1 MALDSTVQG
10 IALSGA
16 RLARGGLQVPIFNEF
31 ALLCSY
37 CISNMQSSTYFKHQ
51 PEQITIWNHTRCA
64 VPEPEVGNDIS
75 STSYGADPTIGTES
89 NTRAVDTRANASL
102 KFNFRDWTANS
113 RSLSGRCSL
122 LIRRLLELES
132 GFCNFFISS
141 RLGHSTFDKYVSIN
155 TSMVNQQL
163 WWTCMILAKV
173 FEVVCNGGTQLAKT
187 AIRLM
192 EYPH

>member
-1 MALDSTVQG
+1 M
-10 IALSGA
+10 
-16 RLARGGLQVPIFNEF
+16 RLAGGFPSAYFQSICCAATVYRICNPLFQTSARADCVAQFQNQRLER
-31 ALLCSY
+31 
-37 CISNMQSSTYFKHQ
+37 CIKYFLRRR
-51 PEQITIWNHTRCA
+51 PDN
-64 VPEPEVGNDIS
+64 
-75 STSYGADPTIGTES
+75 TES
-89 NTRAVDTRANASL
+89 NTRAVDTQASASL
-102 KFNFRDWTANS
+102 KFNFLDWTANS

-132 GFCNFFISS
+132 GFCNLFISS
-141 RLGHSTFDKYVSIN
+141 KLGHSTFDKYVSIN

-173 FEVVCNGGTQLAKT
+173 FKAVCNGGTQLAKT